1 MDIPFGNKQFTH
13 QGDPEIKK
21 YIRDLLER
29 ITSMILMKITPVAV
43 FLYGSIGRG
52 EGTLYREDGQLIVA
66 SDFEVGCVSK
76 RWSDRK
82 RLPPLKE
89 KIEHDI
95 GHEVTLSFF
104 LPKRIKLSTS
114 SNFTFSPSR
123 VPTIESYE
131 ISESAF
137 FLYGNDIRTN
147 VSYSDPSRIPLWEGL
162 RLVFNRM
169 AEFAIAF
176 QNGNNNQK
184 IKALNK
190 IKIACGDAIL
200 ITINKYHYLYSQ
212 RLGNLQEY
220 RWEIQKRNP
229 ALKDKHIE
237 FIKEGYAWK
246 LFPQEN
252 SVAIN
257 KVDYEQLYEVVEIV
271 FKYIIFLDMNIS
283 FIDYDKFA
291 NEYLKNNKLKKDY
304 YKEFHG
310 HPLVQNTVKL
320 LQKRISFRT
329 FLDNVRCSQS
339 LIHQAYSLVPKIF
352 FEQLDHLIREQSV
365 SLSGKDKGT
374 LQMYERLLT

>member
-1 MDIPFGNKQFTH
+1 MDIPFGNKRFTH
-13 QGDPEIKK
+13 KGDPKIEK
-21 YIRDLLER
+21 YIRDLLKQ
-29 ITSMILMKITPVAV
+29 ITSMILKEISPVAI

-52 EGTLYREDGQLIVA
+52 EGTLCWNDGQLVVS
-66 SDFEVGCVSK
+66 SDFEIGCVSK

-82 RLPPLKE
+82 RLPPLKK
-89 KIEHDI
+89 KIENDI
-95 GHEVTLSFF
+95 GYEVTLSFF
-104 LPKRIKLSTS
+104 LPKRIKLGTS
-114 SNFTFSPSR
+114 SNFTLSTSS

-131 ISESAF
+131 ITESAF
-137 FLYGNDIRTN
+137 FLYGDDIRTDAP
-147 VSYSDPSRIPLWEGL
+147 YSDPSRIPLWEGL
-162 RLVFNRM
+162 RLLFNRM

-176 QNGNNNQK
+176 QGGNKNEQ
-184 IKALNK
+184 IKTYNK
-190 IKIACGDAIL
+190 MRIACSDAL
-200 ITINKYHYLYSQ
+200 LVTINKYHYLYSQ
-212 RLGNLQEY
+212 RLNNLQKY
-220 RWEIQKRNP
+220 WVKIKKRNP
-229 ALKDKHIE
+229 GLKDKHFE

-283 FIDYDKFA
+283 FIDYDEFA
-291 NEYLKNNKLKKDY
+291 NEYLKNNKLKKEY

-339 LIHQAYSLVPKIF
+339 LIHQVYSLVPKIF
-352 FEQLDHLIREQSV
+352 FEQLDNLIREQSV